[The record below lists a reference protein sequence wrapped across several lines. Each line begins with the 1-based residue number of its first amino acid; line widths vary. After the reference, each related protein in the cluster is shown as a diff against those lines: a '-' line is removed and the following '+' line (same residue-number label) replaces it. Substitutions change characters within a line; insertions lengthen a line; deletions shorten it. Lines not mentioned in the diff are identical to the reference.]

1 MKSFRIQG
9 YVAFSFATYI
19 TGILVFTLFR
29 IILFISEYDRYISL
43 PEERFSLILKS
54 FVMGWRFDTVISA
67 YLILLPFLL
76 LALTKFINWHPKKF
90 HRSLSILIGIL
101 YSTAFLVA
109 AVDIPYFKQFFSRFT
124 LAAFA
129 WIDTPAFVIKMAFQ
143 EPMYWIVLIP
153 FIALCVFFW
162 KRLTRYRK
170 KWLDNEK
177 TKFRFSLPAL
187 LWFLPTAF
195 LLLLGARGRLEQ
207 KSPIRIGTAYFSNHA
222 FPNQLGLN
230 PTYTLIKSI
239 EEELKGT
246 RKKIALMPDKEAI
259 TSAKKYLD
267 ISDQE
272 NYDSPIARKS
282 TASIHRTQQPNL
294 VLVIMESM
302 TADKMGRYGNPDG
315 LTPTLDSLAEISYSF
330 DNTFSAGIHTHN
342 GIFSTLYS
350 YPALM
355 QQHAMKHV
363 VIPEYTGI
371 ANELKKHDYHTIY
384 FTNHDDQ
391 FDNVGGFLSSNG
403 FETIVSE
410 KDYPDEKVL
419 STLGVGDDFLFEY
432 AVPKLN
438 QLHETGKPFFASLM
452 TASDHGPYNIP
463 DDVGFSG
470 KHDDIQKR
478 IVEYADWSIQKFLTL
493 ARKEAWY
500 DNTIFVFIAD
510 HGNPHFS
517 DYDMPL
523 SYHHVPFIIHAPK
536 LLDTPQAFDEM
547 AGQIDVGPTLI
558 PLMGLSN
565 VNNTLGV
572 DLMKHDR
579 PYMYFSADDKYGCIN
594 KDYFLVVRNIGTE
607 SLYHYKNEDSKN
619 YISEKPELAD
629 SMKHYAKSM
638 IQSAQWLLLN
648 KKTGDQE

>member
-1 MKSFRIQG
+1 
-9 YVAFSFATYI
+9 
-19 TGILVFTLFR
+19 
-29 IILFISEYDRYISL
+29 
-43 PEERFSLILKS
+43 
-54 FVMGWRFDTVISA
+54 
-67 YLILLPFLL
+67 
-76 LALTKFINWHPKKF
+76 
-90 HRSLSILIGIL
+90 
-101 YSTAFLVA
+101 
-109 AVDIPYFKQFFSRFT
+109 
-124 LAAFA
+124 
-129 WIDTPAFVIKMAFQ
+129 MA
-143 EPMYWIVLIP
+143 
-153 FIALCVFFW
+153 
-162 KRLTRYRK
+162 RYRK
-170 KWLDNEK
+170 KWLDHQETN
-177 TKFRFSLPAL
+177 FQFSLPAL
-187 LWFLPTAF
+187 LWFVPTAA

-239 EEELKGT
+239 EEELKGN
-246 RKKIALMPDKEAI
+246 RKEITLMPNDKAI
-259 TSAKKYLD
+259 SAAKNYLKID
-267 ISDQE
+267 PTN
-272 NYDSPIARKS
+272 NYDSPIARIA
-282 TASIHRTQQPNL
+282 TAGAEQKQKPNL

-315 LTPTLDSLAEISYSF
+315 LTPTLDSLAKISYSF
-330 DNTFSAGIHTHN
+330 DNTYSAGIHTHN

-363 VIPEYTGI
+363 VLPEYTGI
-371 ANELKKHDYHTIY
+371 AKELKKHDYQTIY

-391 FDNVGGFLSSNG
+391 FDNVGGFLSANG

-410 KDYPDEKVL
+410 DDYPDEKVL

-438 QLHETGKPFFASLM
+438 QLHKKAKPFFASLM

-463 DDVGFSG
+463 DDVGFTG

-478 IVEYADWSIQKFLTL
+478 IVEYADWSIHKFLKL
-493 ARKEAWY
+493 AQKETWF

-523 SYHHVPFIIHAPK
+523 SYHHVPFIVHAPT
-536 LLDTPQAFDEM
+536 LLGTPKAFDEM

-558 PLMGLSN
+558 PLMGLSHL
-565 VNNTLGV
+565 NNTLGV
-572 DLMKHDR
+572 DLMKHNR
-579 PYMYFSADDKYGCIN
+579 PYMYFSADDKYGCIS

-607 SLYHYKNEDSKN
+607 SLYHYENEDTRN

-638 IQSAQWLLLN
+638 IQTAQWMLLN

>member
-9 YVAFSFATYI
+9 YAAFCFATYFS
-19 TGILVFTLFR
+19 GILVFTLFR
-29 IILFISEYDRYISL
+29 VILFFSEYDRYISL
-43 PEERFSLILKS
+43 PDDRLKLSLQA

-67 YLILLPFLL
+67 YLLLLPLLL
-76 LALTKFINWHPKKF
+76 LALSAMINWHSKKL
-90 HRSLSILIGIL
+90 HRGLSIFTGVL
-101 YSTAFLVA
+101 YTLAFLVSA
-109 AVDIPYFKQFFSRFT
+109 ADIPYFKQFFSRFT

-129 WIDTPAFVIKMAFQ
+129 WMDTPAFVLKMALQ
-143 EPMYWIVLIP
+143 EPMYWIILVPFLI
-153 FIALCVFFW
+153 LCVLFW
-162 KRLTRYRK
+162 KSMARFRK
-170 KWLDNEK
+170 KWLDTEQ
-177 TKFRFSLPAL
+177 TQIRFSLPAL
-187 LWFLPTAF
+187 LWFIPTAF

-239 EEELKGT
+239 EEELKGK
-246 RKKIALMPDKEAI
+246 RKKLRLMPDEEALAA
-259 TSAKKYLD
+259 TQSYLN
-267 ISDQE
+267 INSSE
-272 NYDSPIARKS
+272 HYSSPIARK
-282 TASIHRTQQPNL
+282 TAPFLTHNKKPNL

-315 LTPTLDSLAEISYSF
+315 LTPTLDSLAEVSYSF
-330 DNTFSAGIHTHN
+330 DHTYSAGIHTHN

-363 VIPEYTGI
+363 VMPQYTGI
-371 ANELKKHDYHTIY
+371 AHELKKQDYQSIY

-463 DDVGFSG
+463 DDVGFKG
-470 KHDDIQKR
+470 KQDDIQKR
-478 IVEYADWSIQKFLTL
+478 IVEYADWSIQKFLKL
-493 ARKEAWY
+493 AQKEVWF

-523 SYHHVPFIIHAPK
+523 SYHHVPFIVHAPK
-536 LLDTPQAFDEM
+536 LLGEAKAFDEM

-558 PLMGLSN
+558 SLMGHSF

-579 PYMYFSADDKYGCIN
+579 PFMYFSADDKYGCIN
-594 KDYFLVVRNIGTE
+594 KDYFLVVRNIGTT
-607 SLYHYKNEDSKN
+607 SLYHHPDEDTKN
-619 YISEKPELAD
+619 YVETKAELAD
-629 SMKHYAKSM
+629 SMKHYATSM
-638 IQSAQWLLLN
+638 IQTAQWMLLN

>member
-19 TGILVFTLFR
+19 SGIVVFTLFR
-29 IILFISEYDRYISL
+29 LILFVSEYDRYTNL
-43 PEERFSLILKS
+43 PEDRLSLAFKS

-67 YLILLPFLL
+67 YLLLLPFVL
-76 LALTKFINWHPKKF
+76 LALSSLINWHSKKF
-90 HRSLSILIGIL
+90 HRSISILTGVLFTI
-101 YSTAFLVA
+101 SFLVS
-109 AVDIPYFKQFFSRFT
+109 AVDIPYFNQFFSRFT

-129 WIDTPAFVIKMAFQ
+129 WIDSPIFVIKMAFQ

-153 FIALCVFFW
+153 FIALCILFW
-162 KRLTRYRK
+162 KNIARFRK
-170 KWLDNEK
+170 KYLETQEGK
-177 TKFRFSLPAL
+177 IRFSLAAL
-187 LWFLPTAF
+187 LWFIPTT
-195 LLLLGARGRLEQ
+195 LLLLLAARGRLEQ

-239 EEELKGT
+239 EENLKGK
-246 RKKIALMPDKEAI
+246 RKKLNLLPDEDAL
-259 TSAKKYLD
+259 SAAQEYLN
-267 ISDQE
+267 INPSE
-272 NYDSPIARKS
+272 VYNSPIGRM
-282 TASIHRTQQPNL
+282 TTPSIRREKKPNL

-315 LTPTLDSLAEISYSF
+315 LTPTLDSLANISYSF
-330 DNTFSAGIHTHN
+330 DNTYSAGIHTHN

-350 YPALM
+350 FPALM

-363 VIPEYTGI
+363 VMPQYTGI
-371 ANELKKHDYHTIY
+371 AHELKKHNYQTIY

-410 KDYPDEKVL
+410 KNYPDEKVL
-419 STLGVGDDFLFEY
+419 STLGVADDFLFEY

-463 DDVGFSG
+463 NDVGFTG

-478 IVEYADWSIQKFLTL
+478 IVEYADWSIDKFLKL
-493 ARKEAWY
+493 AQKEVWF

-536 LLDTPQAFDEM
+536 LLDTPKAFDEM
-547 AGQIDVGPTLI
+547 AGQIDVGPTLM
-558 PLMGLSN
+558 PLMGLSH

-607 SLYHYKNEDSKN
+607 SLYHYQNEDTKN
-619 YISEKPELAD
+619 YIEEKPELVD

-638 IQSAQWLLLN
+638 IQTAQWMLLN